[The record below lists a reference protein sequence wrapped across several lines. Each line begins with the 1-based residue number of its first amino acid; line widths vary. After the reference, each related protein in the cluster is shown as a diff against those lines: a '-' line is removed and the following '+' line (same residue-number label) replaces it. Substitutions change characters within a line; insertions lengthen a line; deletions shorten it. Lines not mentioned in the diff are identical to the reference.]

1 MVDGKLSSDE
11 QVLAAATK
19 RAVQAAGGL
28 EVCERETGLSDSHV
42 SRCCSPNHRDSIT
55 IRDAVAIEAIGH
67 GEAGHPHILSAM
79 ARIIG
84 GVFIML
90 PEGVADDRSLQMS
103 VIELSSE
110 LGDVSR
116 AVSDAVAGSGA
127 GGSAVTAAEAGMV
140 LEHLAD
146 LDRASARLRHQL
158 ERIAQGD
165 AAPPR

>member
-1 MVDGKLSSDE
+1 MFDGKLSSDE

-28 EVCERETGLSDSHV
+28 EICERETGVSDSHI

-55 IRDAVAIEAIGH
+55 IRDAVALEAIGH
-67 GEAGHPHILSAM
+67 GEAGHPHILHAM
-79 ARIIG
+79 ARIRG

-90 PEGVADDRSLQMS
+90 PEALVDDRSLQMS

-116 AVSDAVAGSGA
+116 AVSDAVAGTGA
-127 GGSAVTAAEAGMV
+127 GGSAVLPAEAGMV
-140 LEHLAD
+140 LDRLAD
-146 LDRASARLRHQL
+146 LDRASACLRHQL
-158 ERIAQGD
+158 ERIANG
-165 AAPPR
+165 APASPQ

>member
-1 MVDGKLSSDE
+1 MTDCKLSSDE

-28 EVCERETGLSDSHV
+28 EVCERETGLSDSHI
-42 SRCCSPNHRDSIT
+42 SRCCSPNQRDSIT
-55 IRDAVAIEAIGH
+55 IRDAVALEAIGH
-67 GEAGHPHILSAM
+67 GEAGHPHILNAM
-79 ARIIG
+79 ARIVG

-90 PEGVADDRSLQMS
+90 PEAVIDDRSLQMS

-116 AVSDAVAGSGA
+116 AVSDAVAGTGA
-127 GGSAVTAAEAGMV
+127 GGAAVMPSEAGIV

-158 ERIAQGD
+158 ERIANGES
-165 AAPPR
+165 ASPR